1 METKDF
7 TPEWL
12 KRTPLSSRSSDE
24 IEVVF
29 DDEPTA
35 SELKDWLETHQ
46 EVKPKIKRWSK
57 AQLQKKKQSLL
68 RQIAREENRI
78 AEEHILR
85 GECIEL
91 GQKLQS
97 LRSHRTSVGFPT
109 SG

>member
-1 METKDF
+1 MEAKDF

-12 KRTPLSSRSSDE
+12 KKTAPSSCAANE

-35 SELKDWLETHQ
+35 SELKDWLSTHQ
-46 EVKPKIKRWSK
+46 EVMPQTKRWSK

-68 RQIAREENRI
+68 RQIAREEHRI
-78 AEEHILR
+78 AEEDALR
-85 GECIEL
+85 SECIDL

-97 LRSHRTSVGFPT
+97 LRTYRTSVGFPIP
-109 SG
+109 G